1 MPNLT
6 IRPATTA
13 DAAAISRLLGQLGYP
28 TTPDAVR
35 TRLDP
40 ILAHPDYATWVAADG
55 EGTVQG
61 FAGAC
66 VGLYYEKD
74 GRYARLLA
82 LVTDERVRGTG
93 AGAALA
99 DAVEAWARTQ
109 GAGAVMVN
117 SGLHRHAA
125 HRFYERR
132 GYGLTGQRRVKT
144 LDAEGK

>member
-6 IRPATTA
+6 IRPATAA
-13 DAAAISRLLGQLGYP
+13 DAVAIARLLGQLGYP
-28 TTPDAVR
+28 TTPGAAR
-35 TRLDP
+35 TRLEP
-40 ILAHPDYATWVAADG
+40 ILAHPDYATWVAADAD
-55 EGTVQG
+55 GTVHA

-82 LVTDERVRGTG
+82 LVTDECVRGTG

-99 DAVEAWARTQ
+99 DAVEAWARKR
-109 GAGAVMVN
+109 GAGAVIVN

-132 GYGLTGQRRVKT
+132 GYVLTGQRLVKT
-144 LDAEGK
+144 LDADGD